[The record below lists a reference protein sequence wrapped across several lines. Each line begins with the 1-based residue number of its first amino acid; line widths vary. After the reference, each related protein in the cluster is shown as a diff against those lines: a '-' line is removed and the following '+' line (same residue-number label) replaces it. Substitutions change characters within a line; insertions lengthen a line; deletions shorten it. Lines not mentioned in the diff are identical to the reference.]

1 MGAMA
6 GIVLF
11 LVVMNGALPFV
22 NGLGLTNSQFA
33 YSPNLNITNVQGGI
47 DCVQPGS
54 VGPVTCNQ
62 DVGIIGQVLGAI
74 VTFGN
79 FVWTFVRA
87 IAIIPLA
94 VALPAYIMVTDFYA
108 PLAVAALYNI
118 VFWVLCMYYFWTLVS
133 NRYQNEV
140 S

>member
-1 MGAMA
+1 MGAAA

-11 LVVMNGALPFV
+11 LVVMNAALPFV
-22 NGLGLTNSQFA
+22 NGLGITNSQFA
-33 YSPNLNITNVQGGI
+33 YSPALNVSAVQAGISCTQTNGQGA
-47 DCVQPGS
+47 
-54 VGPVTCNQ
+54 VTCNQ
-62 DVGIIGQVLGAI
+62 DIGIIGQVLGAI

-94 VALPAYIMVTDFYA
+94 IALPAYVMVTDFYA
-108 PLAVAALYNI
+108 PLPVAALYNV

-140 S
+140 P